1 MGIASHTPSTPIR
14 KGRTI
19 RLVMIRPKVRTKEMT
34 ADIRP
39 SESAVNSADA
49 NMVKPENRKLKANM
63 VKPWRARP

>member
-39 SESAVNSADA
+39 SESAVNRADA
-49 NMVKPENRKLKANM
+49 NMVA
-63 VKPWRARP
+63 